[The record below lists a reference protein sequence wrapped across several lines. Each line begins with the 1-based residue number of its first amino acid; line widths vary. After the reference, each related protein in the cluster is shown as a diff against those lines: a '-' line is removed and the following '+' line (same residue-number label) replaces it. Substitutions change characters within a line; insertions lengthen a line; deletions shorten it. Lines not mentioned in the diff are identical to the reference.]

1 MDNDYV
7 TIQRMKMWTPVKY
20 PDPETFTLIEYGRG
34 SADASST
41 YQGHDPRNAFELG
54 TWTGSYCEL
63 YWLNLKFIFLFWL
76 NCQDCIIGIDVF
88 SHSLVEGKSAGG
100 SRAGD
105 EELAN
110 LVRMAGV
117 LVLESCIY
125 F

>member
-1 MDNDYV
+1 MLKRRFNG
-7 TIQRMKMWTPVKY
+7 W
-20 PDPETFTLIEYGRG
+20 E
-34 SADASST
+34 
-41 YQGHDPRNAFELG
+41 
-54 TWTGSYCEL
+54 CEL

-76 NCQDCIIGIDVF
+76 NCQDCIIGDVF